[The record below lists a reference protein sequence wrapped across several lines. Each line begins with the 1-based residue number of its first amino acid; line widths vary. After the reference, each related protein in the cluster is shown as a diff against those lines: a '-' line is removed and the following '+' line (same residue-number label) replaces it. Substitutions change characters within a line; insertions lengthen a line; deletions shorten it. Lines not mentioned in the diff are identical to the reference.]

1 MQYAIQEK
9 DVAAEP
15 VVSVRKHTSFAAL
28 PSAMAESMHDLA
40 ETVAPHGAWTARA
53 PFAIYH
59 NAPFRPDDV
68 DVELG
73 VPVRR
78 ESMEELKGAG
88 LFAHEL
94 PAGHVAFTIHTGSYR
109 SIGAA
114 YQALYEWVRAH
125 GKRPAGP
132 PREIY
137 IVGPDQAKD
146 ASQYRTEI
154 DLPIR

>member
-15 VVSVRKHTSFAAL
+15 VVSVRKHTSL
-28 PSAMAESMHDLA
+28 DQMGSTMAESMHAL
-40 ETVAPHGAWTARA
+40 ESTIAPRGAWTARA
-53 PFAIYH
+53 PFAVYH
-59 NAPFRPDDV
+59 NTPFRPDDIDMEV
-68 DVELG
+68 G

-78 ESMEELKGAG
+78 ESLADLKSAG

-94 PAGHVAFTIHTGSYR
+94 PAGHVAFTIHEGSYGA
-109 SIGAA
+109 IGAA
-114 YQALYEWVRAH
+114 YQALFEWTRAH

-137 IVGPDQAKD
+137 IVGPGMAKD
-146 ASQYRTEI
+146 ARDYRTEI
-154 DLPIR
+154 DLPIL